1 MATNLLGLDIGE
13 KRIGVARVNLVA
25 KLPQPLNILKN
36 DNQLLANLTDLITE
50 YEIDGLIV
58 GLPRNLQGLETA
70 QSRYVKEFTARV
82 LSKLNLPIT
91 YFDETLSSVAA
102 EERIGSN
109 NPKEAIDAQAACIIL
124 EDYLESLAWN
134 TPTVKPSGDTV

>member
-124 EDYLESLAWN
+124 EDYLESLA
-134 TPTVKPSGDTV
+134 